1 MFLEDYNLFILIL
14 IALGICL
21 TKDAGWLELTSMC
34 VGIALALL
42 NGL

>member
-21 TKDAGWLELTSMC
+21 IINPGLLELTLLY
-34 VGIALALL
+34 VGI
-42 NGL
+42 